1 MAIVIREYVDG
12 GFYHK
17 VINENSDNKSTEITE
32 ANSQISN
39 NIDPDSIMVDI
50 EGIHSAPYITRN
62 FTRYM
67 PKCLKGSVPSWTKPY
82 RKPLIKHHNDING
95 EIIGRICD
103 VKYKESDTLTGT
115 PALEFTVNVPGKAKE
130 DVKNG
135 LLETASIGATIHD
148 MRCSICGQ
156 QLANGEECEH
166 KRGVKYGDKIC
177 TWDMYEMT
185 GKELSYVIVPSDI
198 YSKNIRTY
206 PATKSRA
213 NSRITESADNN
224 IANKGEIEE
233 SMAENKNTD
242 AEKISSLEN
251 EIAQLKKDKEAAES
265 SIAALTTSNTELESK
280 VAALED
286 EKAQLEAQCQE
297 SENLKTTLETELA
310 DVKKSARENLIQT
323 VQFMRKVAGKSELSQ
338 EIVESRS
345 SESLKD
351 SIADMKE
358 DFNFNANVGG
368 TNVKESHDDNKNT
381 DGKNTPEPNS
391 IKDPSL
397 NNKDISESADG
408 EKKHLDLKN
417 ELFSAIYN
425 ISNLHSY

>member
-224 IANKGEIEE
+224 ITNKGEIEE

-242 AEKISSLEN
+242 AEKISSLES
-251 EIAQLKKDKEAAES
+251 EIVQLKKDKEAAES

-338 EIVESRS
+338 EIIESRS

-368 TNVKESHDDNKNT
+368 TNVKESHDDNKKT

-408 EKKHLDLKN
+408 ENKHLDLKN

>member
-17 VINENSDNKSTEITE
+17 VINENSDNKGTEITE
-32 ANSQISN
+32 ANSQINN

-50 EGIHSAPYITRN
+50 EGIHGAPYVTRN

-67 PKCLKGSVPSWTKPY
+67 PKCLKGSVPSWIKPY
-82 RKPLIKHHNDING
+82 RKPLIKHHNDKNG

-103 VKYKESDTLTGT
+103 AKYKESDTLTGT
-115 PALEFTVNVPGKAKE
+115 SALEFTVNVPGKAKE

-206 PATKSRA
+206 PATKSRV

-280 VAALED
+280 VAAFAD
-286 EKAQLEAQCQE
+286 E
-297 SENLKTTLETELA
+297 
-310 DVKKSARENLIQT
+310 
-323 VQFMRKVAGKSELSQ
+323 
-338 EIVESRS
+338 
-345 SESLKD
+345 
-351 SIADMKE
+351 
-358 DFNFNANVGG
+358 
-368 TNVKESHDDNKNT
+368 
-381 DGKNTPEPNS
+381 
-391 IKDPSL
+391 
-397 NNKDISESADG
+397 
-408 EKKHLDLKN
+408 
-417 ELFSAIYN
+417 
-425 ISNLHSY
+425 

>member
-1 MAIVIREYVDG
+1 M
-12 GFYHK
+12 
-17 VINENSDNKSTEITE
+17 
-32 ANSQISN
+32 
-39 NIDPDSIMVDI
+39 
-50 EGIHSAPYITRN
+50 
-62 FTRYM
+62 
-67 PKCLKGSVPSWTKPY
+67 
-82 RKPLIKHHNDING
+82 
-95 EIIGRICD
+95 
-103 VKYKESDTLTGT
+103 
-115 PALEFTVNVPGKAKE
+115 
-130 DVKNG
+130 
-135 LLETASIGATIHD
+135 
-148 MRCSICGQ
+148 
-156 QLANGEECEH
+156 
-166 KRGVKYGDKIC
+166 
-177 TWDMYEMT
+177 
-185 GKELSYVIVPSDI
+185 
-198 YSKNIRTY
+198 
-206 PATKSRA
+206 
-213 NSRITESADNN
+213 
-224 IANKGEIEE
+224 
-233 SMAENKNTD
+233 
-242 AEKISSLEN
+242 
-251 EIAQLKKDKEAAES
+251 
-265 SIAALTTSNTELESK
+265 
-280 VAALED
+280 ED

-338 EIVESRS
+338 ETIESRS

-368 TNVKESHDDNKNT
+368 TDAKESHDDNKNT